1 MISVTQALDILK
13 NNLPD
18 PRIIDLPLAQAS
30 SRRLA
35 DNIFAPEPSP
45 RYTSSA
51 MDGFAVCWEDVKGIE
66 DTGPVSLLVVGE
78 SQAGVPYEKP
88 VERGTAIQINTG
100 AMLPAGS
107 DTVIRVEDTD
117 LKQGDGQIHVL
128 VKRCKEQGQD
138 VRYEGEEFPR
148 GAKILP
154 KGLVLKA
161 RQIALLSAVGQA
173 MVPVFAQPRVSLF
186 ITGTELAH
194 YGDGEI
200 TPFQVRDSNA
210 PMLECAIEEAGG
222 ALTECIHVQD
232 DLEKTIGE
240 MKRLVDVGSDII
252 LCTGGVSVGKHDHVK
267 EAAEEVGFEELF
279 WKIRQKPGKPLY
291 VARRENTLL
300 FGLPGNPVSAFM
312 CFQNFVIPS
321 LASLQGVEI
330 LKKSIT
336 AVAQA
341 TVVND
346 GKRTNYLRVSLKKD
360 PHSVPTF
367 RLLDRQGSHMLTSIV
382 EADGYVAVDPGTV
395 LNAGDL
401 AEVFVF

>member
-1 MISVTQALDILK
+1 MISVAEALDILRK
-13 NNLPD
+13 NLPD
-18 PRIIDLPLAQAS
+18 PRIIDITLGEALN
-30 SRRLA
+30 RRLA
-35 DNIFAPEPSP
+35 DDVFAPEPSP

-51 MDGFAVCWEDVKGIE
+51 MDGYAVCWQDVKDIDVE
-66 DTGPVSLLVVGE
+66 GPVTLPVVGE
-78 SQAGVPYEKP
+78 SQAGVPYAKSLEQ
-88 VERGTAIQINTG
+88 GTAIQINTG

-117 LKQGDGQIHVL
+117 LSESDSGARVI
-128 VKRCKEQGQD
+128 VKRCKKQGQD
-138 VRYEGEEFPR
+138 VRYEGEEFQR

-154 KGLVLKA
+154 KGLILKA
-161 RQIALLSAVGQA
+161 RQIALLSAVGQST
-173 MVPVFAQPRVSLF
+173 VPVFAQPRVSLF

-194 YGDGEI
+194 YGEGEI
-200 TPFQVRDSNA
+200 TPYQVRDSNA
-210 PMLECAIEEAGG
+210 PMLECAIEEAGA
-222 ALTECIHVQD
+222 ALTECVHVQD
-232 DLEKTIGE
+232 DLDKTISE
-240 MKRLVDVGSDII
+240 MRRLLDGGNDII

-267 EAAEEVGFEELF
+267 EAAEEVGFSELF

-321 LASLQGVEI
+321 LASLQGVQI
-330 LKKSIT
+330 LQKSVT

-346 GKRTNYLRVSLKKD
+346 GKRTNYFRVSLRRD

-382 EADGYVAVDPGTV
+382 EADGYVVVDPGTI

-401 AEVFVF
+401 AEVYLF